1 MCGRFTLR
9 ASPHLIEEVFGLF
22 EGLPTE
28 LPPRFNIA
36 PTQFVVAL
44 RQTDAAAKP
53 AYCSLRWGLIP
64 SWADDASIANRL
76 INARAE
82 GIADKPSFRAA
93 FKRRRCLILADGFYE
108 WQSAA
113 KSAAHSAPSPLRAP
127 GGESRGEGDQNPSRE
142 LDLFAT
148 EVTLADASSSLG
160 ADQPL
165 AKPKAKKGALPKQ
178 PFHMHFADHRP
189 FAFAGLWEHWENG
202 DAPLDTCTIITTTA
216 NAAMQPLHDRMPVIL
231 APGDYARWLSSEPND
246 PALIL
251 ELLRPCPDEWLTRE
265 PVSTSVNNPR
275 REGPECLQ
283 KP

>member
-9 ASPHLIEEVFGLF
+9 ASPHLVEEAFGLF
-22 EGLPTE
+22 EGLPGN

-36 PTQFVVAL
+36 PTQFVLAL
-44 RQTDAAAKP
+44 RQSDAAAKP

-64 SWADDASIANRL
+64 SWAEDASIANRL

-108 WQSAA
+108 WQAA
-113 KSAAHSAPSPLRAP
+113 AQSSPSPPGTP
-127 GGESRGEGDQNPSRE
+127 GGEGRADGGQSPSRE

-148 EVTLADASSSLG
+148 EMPLTDASCVA
-160 ADQPL
+160 ADQAL
-165 AKPKAKKGALPKQ
+165 AKPKAKKGAAPKQ
-178 PFHMHFADHRP
+178 PFHIHFAGHRP
-189 FAFAGLWEHWENG
+189 FAFAGLWEHWEKG

-216 NAAMQPLHDRMPVIL
+216 NGAMKPLHDRMPVIV
-231 APGDYARWLSSEPND
+231 APNDYARWLSPEPND
-246 PALIL
+246 PALLL

-265 PVSTSVNNPR
+265 PISTRVNNPR
-275 REGPECLQ
+275 HDGPECLAKQ
-283 KP
+283 DE